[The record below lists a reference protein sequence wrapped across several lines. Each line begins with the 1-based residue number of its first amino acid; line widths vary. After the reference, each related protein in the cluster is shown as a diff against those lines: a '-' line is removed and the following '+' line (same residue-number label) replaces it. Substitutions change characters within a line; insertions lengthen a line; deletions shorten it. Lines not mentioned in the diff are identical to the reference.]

1 MLIQYFST
9 ENKAFRFATQCGG
22 TISIEYDWDN
32 VKNKMVK
39 YYVVKYMKGVF
50 N

>member
-9 ENKAFRFATQCGG
+9 EKKALRFVAQCGG
-22 TISIEYDWDN
+22 TISIEYDWDKD
-32 VKNKMVK
+32 KNKMIK
-39 YYVVKYMKGVF
+39 YYVVRYMKGVF